1 MAANA
6 NEKLIF
12 VLPGP
17 RPFCRFQRSI
27 AALLRGDLT
36 TSFLLYPALLPILV
50 SVAGLLLFLEK
61 QRRTRYLRC
70 IVVVDALLI
79 IVVTVLKNA
88 GVLPQ

>member
-12 VLPGP
+12 VLLGP
-17 RPFCRFQRSI
+17 CPFCGFQRSI

-50 SVAGLLLFLEK
+50 SVAGLLLFKEK

-70 IVVVDALLI
+70 IVVADALLI
-79 IVVTVLKNA
+79 IVVAVLKNA